1 MASAAEIAETET
13 EIAELTNQL
22 AEAERM
28 CQQQQDAASETEAKI
43 AQLTNQLAAADKK
56 EEEQEQEEEKKE
68 EAFELSDSEDDDEEE
83 DEMEVELAQMRA
95 DIAANDQAI
104 KDLHL
109 RIAASESVDAEMAAM
124 RAQLEL
130 TEASVGAEEQATI
143 LACPDEGTVPDDF
156 DLAAMLEQ
164 IAADEAA
171 LAALTATC
179 GQREELEGEG
189 EKLEAEIAGL
199 QEEKWRLSQWNQLE
213 QIKSVLIGGDGEQ
226 QEAGAAAEES
236 VAQWGLDSESMAADE
251 AELEAVMAQL
261 QLSFE
266 SARSSE
272 AAFQHSKEQLQRE
285 MESMD
290 AEGIPLG
297 RLATEV
303 ADVLKTGVDELD
315 SSLDKLDSPRAA

>member
-1 MASAAEIAETET
+1 MAAEIAETEK

-28 CQQQQDAASETEAKI
+28 SRKQQDAASETEAKI
-43 AQLTNQLAAADKK
+43 AELTNQLAAADTN
-56 EEEQEQEEEKKE
+56 EEALKE
-68 EAFELSDSEDDDEEE
+68 EAFELSDSEEEEEE
-83 DEMEVELAQMRA
+83 DEMEIELAQMRA

-130 TEASVGAEEQATI
+130 TEASVGAEEQATM

-236 VAQWGLDSESMAADE
+236 VVAHWGLDSESMAADE

-303 ADVLKTGVDELD
+303 ADVLKAGVDELD